1 MEETKMRFSFK
12 HSEEVYDYIT
22 HVPDAWSR
30 GMLEHYM
37 EDIMDVENF
46 DAAELNQWLEDE
58 LSSIQEGYEEFL
70 DEGERE

>member
-1 MEETKMRFSFK
+1 
-12 HSEEVYDYIT
+12 
-22 HVPDAWSR
+22 
-30 GMLEHYM
+30 M